1 MVKKLPQVKKGL
13 KDFILNEDAQVIDR
27 TATKIAITATFI
39 GVNFML
45 NAEDANAKGHSDH
58 SNHQNNLNAEYNYE
72 TGIHGGT
79 NPMGVEVN
87 NISDKSVETMH
98 NNHYNHQDKDG
109 GQMGMM
115 IMLAVVAIAC
125 IALGPQMGAIG
136 YGLGV
141 GTMVSTYSATGVLVS
156 TAFINGAIAAGIGTV
171 VAGSAVVGGVAGA
184 IVDSGG
190 DSGGGDI
197 NTGNP
202 HFVPEPIL
210 EALQEEEEN

>member
-58 SNHQNNLNAEYNYE
+58 SNHQNNLNAPQNYE

-98 NNHYNHQDKDG
+98 NNHYNHQDADG

-115 IMLAVVAIAC
+115 LGFMVAAVAAAAAGGVGAC
-125 IALGPQMGAIG
+125 GFAAFFVGVEAGAAATAFS
-136 YGLGV
+136 GLG
-141 GTMVSTYSATGVLVS
+141 
-156 TAFINGAIAAGIGTV
+156 FAI
-171 VAGSAVVGGVAGA
+171 VAGAGVAGGA
-184 IVDSGG
+184 VGSAFDGASGDG
-190 DSGGGDI
+190 SI